1 MKPPPSRIL
10 TNRLVLRAARAEDAA
25 VVFEDYTGDIKAAEF
40 LPRGPH
46 LSQSATEAVI
56 SAWGE
61 TNWNVSNRFVWTIIE
76 RRTDRPI
83 GLFLLFNQNDEA
95 AEIHYGLG
103 PAFWGHGLA
112 TEAGSAV
119 MRWIAEQS
127 NLSEVRTICA
137 ADHDA
142 SCRVLEKIGLQRNQF
157 IPAALQ
163 MRPTGVRS
171 DGWSYIWRR
180 DE

>member
-1 MKPPPSRIL
+1 M
-10 TNRLVLRAARAEDAA
+10 
-25 VVFEDYTGDIKAAEF
+25 FEEYTGDIKAAEF

-61 TNWNVSNRFVWTIIE
+61 ANWRFSNRFVWTILE

-83 GLFLLFNQNDEA
+83 GLFLLFNHNDEG

-103 PAFWGHGLA
+103 PAFWGRGYA

-119 MRWIAEQS
+119 MRWIAEHS
-127 NLSEVRTICA
+127 NLSKVHTICA
-137 ADHDA
+137 ADHNRSA
-142 SCRVLEKIGLQRNQF
+142 RVLEKIGFVRDQF
-157 IPAALQ
+157 IEAALP
-163 MRPTGVRS
+163 MKATGKWI

-180 DE
+180 GE